1 MRKSIQQRRI
11 DLRPKSQ
18 LDVRILIFF
27 SFFLLSDFFFIF
39 CRILS
44 NSADF
49 SGCPLTLSNSS
60 GFSRVLSNYFG
71 VFSEFFGILSVSIG
85 PRMFRI
91 STFGLFRIHSDHFGF
106 SRIPSDPIGFF
117 LIVSNSFG
125 YKFVHSDSIGFSRIL
140 SNFLHIVSYFLDS
153 FEFSGLDLSYFIALF
168 SISFGFF
175 WISNFSDSFGFSWII
190 LRFSLFHR
198 IFSDSLRSWIFRILS
213 DSLCFRIFLYSFGF
227 YSEFVRILSE
237 WFEFTRNV
245 SNSCGLVQILSDFHE
260 LLLNYLGSSWILLD
274 SIGKIWE
281 TMKKSVRVWTNVR

>member
-1 MRKSIQQRRI
+1 M
-11 DLRPKSQ
+11 
-18 LDVRILIFF
+18 RILIFF

-140 SNFLHIVSYFLDS
+140 SNFLHIVSYSSDS
-153 FEFSGLDLSYFIALF
+153 FEFYRFPSIYFLIFQSYRGSSRILWCSLEFFQIIFDPLGYLSNNLVFC
-168 SISFGFF
+168 
-175 WISNFSDSFGFSWII
+175 
-190 LRFSLFHR
+190 R
-198 IFSDSLRSWIFRILS
+198 IFQH
-213 DSLCFRIFLYSFGF
+213 FL
-227 YSEFVRILSE
+227 EFS
-237 WFEFTRNV
+237 
-245 SNSCGLVQILSDFHE
+245 
-260 LLLNYLGSSWILLD
+260 
-274 SIGKIWE
+274 
-281 TMKKSVRVWTNVR
+281 